1 MTICH
6 GIPWCRNGADDHC
19 PFSIEGWWLFFYPLS
34 YLTLT
39 MVGAGF
45 SKNAKSRGMRDIKP
59 PDWGELADK
68 MYCEL
73 YPKLPEM
80 DEKQNK
86 EWEKKRIIKTA
97 GKNVTKLAEEY
108 IVNFDKNKMNHLIE
122 NTIADDL
129 FILGDVH
136 KKLVKQKCSGQA
148 STTAIIDLYGRSVV
162 ASITDRHITSGL
174 AVRTLQKALDSQ
186 PTVKGGFSST
196 VIRAPNIHQKRL

>member
-1 MTICH
+1 
-6 GIPWCRNGADDHC
+6 
-19 PFSIEGWWLFFYPLS
+19 
-34 YLTLT
+34 

-148 STTAIIDLYGRSVV
+148 
-162 ASITDRHITSGL
+162 
-174 AVRTLQKALDSQ
+174 
-186 PTVKGGFSST
+186 
-196 VIRAPNIHQKRL
+196 